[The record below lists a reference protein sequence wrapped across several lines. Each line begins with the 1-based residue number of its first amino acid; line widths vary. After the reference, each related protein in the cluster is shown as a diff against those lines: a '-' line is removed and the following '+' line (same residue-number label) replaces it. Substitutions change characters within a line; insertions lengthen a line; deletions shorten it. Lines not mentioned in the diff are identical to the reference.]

1 MTLSAP
7 FTLSTQVLIDELD
20 AALGT
25 LARDFSNAGVPSKHV
40 HSKGPTSSP

>member
-25 LARDFSNAGVPSKHV
+25 LERDFSHAGVPSSHV
-40 HSKGPTSSP
+40 HSKVPTSSP